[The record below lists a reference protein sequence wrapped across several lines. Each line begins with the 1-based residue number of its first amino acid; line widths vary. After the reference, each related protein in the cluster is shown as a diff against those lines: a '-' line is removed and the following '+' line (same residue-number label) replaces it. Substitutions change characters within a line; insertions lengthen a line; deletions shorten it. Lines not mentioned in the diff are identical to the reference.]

1 MYIQTR
7 KQENEL
13 DKILLENEIIPT
25 ISKIGYDWKLIFENK
40 FENIEDF
47 ELFCIS
53 ITKDLFVR
61 EFQNKEGF
69 YKNIEEHTE
78 DSEEDS
84 EEEDSEEEDSEEE
97 DSEEEDSEEEDSED
111 SEEEDFDGF
120 DFIFNGINY
129 LFNVIGDKQLK
140 NEKK

>member
-84 EEEDSEEEDSEEE
+84 EEEDSE
-97 DSEEEDSEEEDSED
+97 D